1 MGKVLIIDDENQLR
15 GLLARIIGLEGFMKS
30 FRPTVVRLG

>member
-15 GLLARIIGLEGFMKS
+15 GLDWKVMKS

>member
-15 GLLARIIGLEGFMKS
+15 GLLAVLLDWKVMKS